1 MLRFVVIRGKRFVNK
16 FWRHTLCEQKLI
28 FEVLRK
34 HIIVD
39 QRRGLCNLRWSWN
52 QYDYD
57 SFGPMT

>member
-1 MLRFVVIRGKRFVNK
+1 
-16 FWRHTLCEQKLI
+16 
-28 FEVLRK
+28 VLRK

-39 QRRGLCNLRWSWN
+39 QRRGLCTLRWSWN